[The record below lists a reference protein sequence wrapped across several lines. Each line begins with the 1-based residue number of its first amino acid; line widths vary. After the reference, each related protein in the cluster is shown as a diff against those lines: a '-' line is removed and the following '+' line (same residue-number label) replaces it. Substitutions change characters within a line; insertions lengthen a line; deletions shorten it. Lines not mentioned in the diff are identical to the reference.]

1 LQRLRNYGQLKEAK
15 VNPYCLINVGGE
27 NKRLSLSLVTYVQEE
42 LNFFRIGLNSET
54 ITQMNKAGFDF
65 SDLEYSN
72 ITKKIKKSDE
82 CDSEFTLVAV
92 DVAKFS

>member
-1 LQRLRNYGQLKEAK
+1 
-15 VNPYCLINVGGE
+15 
-27 NKRLSLSLVTYVQEE
+27 
-42 LNFFRIGLNSET
+42 
-54 ITQMNKAGFDF
+54 MNKAGFDF